1 MKHSIKY
8 RCIFLLALIL
18 SLIMPT
24 NHSMAA
30 NYNVVTTTTTKSIS
44 TQYSDAILAYAKF
57 LKEYN
62 YQTKSPYLKGYQLET
77 VQFSFLYLNKDAI
90 PELYLRYSVINK
102 EGEFGYLNYLFTY
115 YNNEIILLRGD
126 YRKSD
131 GLYLYEHQNLLISK
145 HILDNTS
152 NKDNHKNENKS
163 SEYQY
168 LTLSKTTLKSCEK
181 DDFLKLNPKFI
192 NNRPIDI
199 TRDLQPVLEQIIKK
213 YCLPEIQLNST
224 NLILPLDGYDSY
236 LGYLLLMGADCD
248 NILWESSDSSIA
260 TIDKLGLVTAMLPGT
275 CTITATY
282 EEKTYS
288 CEIKVP
294 YIPDYE
300 SLAYLQIV
308 DSNIQYHE
316 ASLDKFGNIVM
327 NQNLLSGVLFSDTEI
342 EILDTK
348 TKEGSYAKGTFDDL
362 RRLCKE
368 KKLIKIVMCHD
379 LILSISEI
387 TIP

>member
-8 RCIFLLALIL
+8 RCVFLLILIL

-24 NHSMAA
+24 NYSEAA
-30 NYNVVTTTTTKSIS
+30 TTITNSTS

-62 YQTKSPYLKGYQLET
+62 YQTRSPYLKGYQLET
-77 VQFSFLYLNKDAI
+77 VQFRLLYLDKDAI

-102 EGEFGYLNYLFTY
+102 KGEFGYLNYLFTY
-115 YNNEIILLRGD
+115 YNNKITLVRGD
-126 YRKSD
+126 YRNSD

-145 HILDNTS
+145 YLLNKTS
-152 NKDNHKNENKS
+152 KDYNGNEKNS
-163 SEYQY
+163 SVYQY

-181 DDFLKLNPKFI
+181 DDILKQNPKFI
-192 NNRPIDI
+192 DNHPIDI
-199 TRDLQPVLEQIIKK
+199 ARDLQPVSEQIIQK
-213 YCLPEIQLNST
+213 YDSPEIRLNYT

-236 LGYLLLMGADCD
+236 LGYLLLMGSDCD

-260 TIDKLGLVTAMLPGT
+260 TVDKLGLVTAMLPGT

-282 EEKTYS
+282 EDKTYS

-300 SLAYLQIV
+300 TLAYLQTV
-308 DSNIQYHE
+308 GTNIKYHE
-316 ASLDKFGNIVM
+316 AYLDKSGNITM
-327 NQNLLSGVLFSDTEI
+327 NRNLLSGVLFSDTEI

-348 TKEGSYAKGTFDDL
+348 TKESSYRKGSFDDL
-362 RRLCKE
+362 KRLCNE
-368 KKLIKIVMCHD
+368 QKLIKIVMFHD
-379 LILSISEI
+379 LVISISEI
-387 TIP
+387 TFP